1 EVAKPAPKAVAK
13 PVAKKEVAKPAPKAA
28 AKPVAKKEVAKPAPK
43 AVAKPVAKKEVAK
56 PAPKAVAKPVAK
68 KEVAKPA
75 PKAVA
80 KPVAKK
86 EVAKP
91 APKAVAKPVAKKEVA
106 KAAPKAVAKPV
117 AKKAAPK
124 AAAKPVAKKEAA
136 KPAPKAVA
144 KPVAKKEVAKPAP
157 KAAAK
162 PVAKKA
168 ELKPKPK
175 KTIVSIPSKAKQA
188 EIVEMTEAEKKAE
201 SKKKA
206 KKNLGFDELTAESPL
221 TYVREKPEEIGAFAP
236 AVTVR
241 YSDDDLAMF
250 ESVVNQSKAEAMDEM
265 RMLKERL
272 DDLTSFDMAEE
283 SMIYSMHM
291 AEQGSEAQEKEKTYS
306 QIQRIHEYIKKLDE
320 ALDRIRNKTYGICRV
335 CNCLIAKER
344 LLAVPV
350 TTLSA
355 SYKIHQRCP
364 EDGLDKIEPVKHQA

>member
-1 EVAKPAPKAVAK
+1 MAKKNTKTENLATKEIATDKKTINKVKTDVPNKSVASKKDVGKTSSVSKAAAKPVAKKEVAKPAPKATAK

-28 AKPVAKKEVAKPAPK
+28 AKPVAKVEESKPI
-43 AVAKPVAKKEVAK
+43 
-56 PAPKAVAKPVAK
+56 
-68 KEVAKPA
+68 
-75 PKAVA
+75 
-80 KPVAKK
+80 
-86 EVAKP
+86 
-91 APKAVAKPVAKKEVA
+91 
-106 KAAPKAVAKPV
+106 

-124 AAAKPVAKKEAA
+124 SKKS
-136 KPAPKAVA
+136 
-144 KPVAKKEVAKPAP
+144 
-157 KAAAK
+157 
-162 PVAKKA
+162 
-168 ELKPKPK
+168 
-175 KTIVSIPSKAKQA
+175 IVSIPSKAKQA

-206 KKNLGFDELTAESPL
+206 KRNLGFDELAGETTL

-241 YSDDDLAMF
+241 YSDEDLAMF

-320 ALDRIRNKTYGICRV
+320 ALDRIRNKSYGICRV

-364 EDGLDKIEPVKHQA
+364 EDGFDKIEPVKNQA